1 MKTIASIAIAT
12 IATFAT
18 PALKA
23 ADCKHNK
30 HHHHITTG
38 SFGISFAPRYVTTR
52 EIYRSVKTQWSY
64 DRHGHLVPCNVLV
77 ITYADYYSDGSTRTY
92 TRSYHM

>member
-12 IATFAT
+12 IALFAT

-23 ADCKHNK
+23 SDCGHHK
-30 HHHHITTG
+30 HHHITTG
-38 SFGISFAPRYVTTR
+38 SFGVSYAPRYVTTR
-52 EIYRSVKTQWSY
+52 ELYRSVQSQWSY
-64 DRHGHLVPCNVLV
+64 DQHGHIIACNVLV